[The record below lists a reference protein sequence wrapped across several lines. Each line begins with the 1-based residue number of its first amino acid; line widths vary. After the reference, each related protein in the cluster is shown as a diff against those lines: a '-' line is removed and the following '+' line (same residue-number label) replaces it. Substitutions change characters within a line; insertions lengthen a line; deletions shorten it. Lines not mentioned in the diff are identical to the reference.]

1 MIRPDN
7 GRLAFALF
15 SLLGPATPD
24 DAPPFARADT
34 VANKRFGTPPVRV
47 GSDVDEPRKIHDAQ
61 PVYPTR
67 KPTPRGQG
75 IWIAEILIDPAGVVQ
90 QVWVLRDLQFDP
102 PWPEYSAAL
111 TDAVMQWRYAP
122 TIVGGRAVP
131 VGMIVTLSPKW
142 L

>member
-1 MIRPDN
+1 MIRADN
-7 GRLAFALF
+7 GRLALALF
-15 SLLGPATPD
+15 SLLGPAAPD
-24 DAPPFARADT
+24 EAQPFSQGDAA
-34 VANKRFGTPPVRV
+34 ANKRYGTHAVRV
-47 GSDVDEPRKIHDAQ
+47 GSDVDEPRKIQDVQ

-67 KPTPRGQG
+67 NPTPRGQG
-75 IWIAEILIDPAGVVQ
+75 IWIAEILIDPAGAVQ

-102 PWPEYSAAL
+102 PWPEYGAAL

-122 TIVGGRAVP
+122 TIIGGRAVP